1 MITVKL
7 RYSDG
12 QITIRQFK
20 DKKEAEWFI
29 HNEGDHLLEAS
40 CLTSLLYQ
48 TEFSCQVL
56 LDNSNQK
63 YG

>member
-1 MITVKL
+1 MQFSQCTGDVTMITVKL

-29 HNEGDHLLEAS
+29 HNEGDHLL
-40 CLTSLLYQ
+40 
-48 TEFSCQVL
+48 
-56 LDNSNQK
+56 
-63 YG
+63 